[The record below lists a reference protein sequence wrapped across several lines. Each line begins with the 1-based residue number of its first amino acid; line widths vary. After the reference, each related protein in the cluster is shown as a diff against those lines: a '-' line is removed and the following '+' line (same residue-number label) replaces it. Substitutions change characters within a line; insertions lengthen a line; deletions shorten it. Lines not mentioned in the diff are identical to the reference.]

1 MSKTSR
7 LQSDVEQVALLL
19 ATANA
24 ALDSARYNQVK
35 ALLHEALERIT
46 FVNREL
52 ADLERGTADGP
63 FGSAWPHNGREL
75 SPRR

>member
-1 MSKTSR
+1 MPKASR

-52 ADLERGTADGP
+52 ADLEGRAADGP
-63 FGSAWPHNGREL
+63 FGTAWPQNAREL